1 MHHKWVY
8 LKLQIT
14 TPTETLI
21 NGKRSLSK
29 YIVYCIVTLYGWVE
43 GIHKYIQQSI
53 YRHYHFVLPAL
64 PMFCSLSF
72 PQYTCMYW
80 QIILTSW
87 FYLTWFFF
95 SVEFK
100 VSIILIRFEV
110 SGSNDYSNRFLLQW
124 TWNSCMKVIEGYFIL
139 YIFPSF
145 LSTNRM
151 CPWHQHEF
159 VLYTDGPRAEFVKS
173 SRFTSC
179 FILSSLHAN
188 SLVMKKTRRHRIFLK
203 TENPCRPFSHDAY
216 NCCRP
221 LNGFIDGLKDEYSI
235 YMSHY

>member
-1 MHHKWVY
+1 MDE
-8 LKLQIT
+8 LKEYINTFSKVFIVIIT
-14 TPTETLI
+14 LYFLLSLCFAVCP
-21 NGKRSLSK
+21 SLSTHACTDRS
-29 YIVYCIVTLYGWVE
+29 YSPLGFIWHV
-43 GIHKYIQQSI
+43 
-53 YRHYHFVLPAL
+53 
-64 PMFCSLSF
+64 
-72 PQYTCMYW
+72 
-80 QIILTSW
+80 
-87 FYLTWFFF
+87 FFF

-139 YIFPSF
+139 SIFPSF

-159 VLYTDGPRAEFVKS
+159 LLYTDGPTAEFVKS
-173 SRFTSC
+173 GRFTSC

-216 NCCRP
+216 DCCRP